1 MGMQL
6 ILIFLLFPLKVIK
19 KSVYVCVWGVHFIV
33 VTEPCN
39 QNHRVSYRVI
49 NAC

>member
-19 KSVYVCVWGVHFIV
+19 KSVYVCGGVHFIV